1 MVLAN
6 NSKLENLQNDFQAS
20 DLKVMCTTWN
30 MGQKGHSVLKDNPD
44 AVFENC
50 GHYQLIAVC
59 VQECKKKFKHER
71 LKELETFFGSRGF
84 LNVDKTFISMWEM
97 WLVCYIRSDLKHEVT
112 KIRNGSIAKGV
123 GKMIGNKGG
132 VAQSF
137 MLKNRMFNFIAVH
150 LKHGQN
156 KSDKR
161 DEMAS

>member
-6 NSKLENLQNDFQAS
+6 SSKLENLQNEFQAS

-71 LKELETFFGSRGF
+71 LKELETFFGSKGF
-84 LNVDKTFISMWEM
+84 
-97 WLVCYIRSDLKHEVT
+97 
-112 KIRNGSIAKGV
+112 
-123 GKMIGNKGG
+123 
-132 VAQSF
+132 
-137 MLKNRMFNFIAVH
+137 
-150 LKHGQN
+150 
-156 KSDKR
+156 
-161 DEMAS
+161 